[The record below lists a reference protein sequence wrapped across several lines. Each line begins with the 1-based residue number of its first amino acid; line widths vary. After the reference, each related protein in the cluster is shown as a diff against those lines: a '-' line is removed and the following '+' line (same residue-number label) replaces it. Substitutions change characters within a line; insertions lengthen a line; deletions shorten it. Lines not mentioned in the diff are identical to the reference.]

1 MRNMLLLTPGEPAG
15 IAPEI
20 TAAAWAEVRNAVPFC
35 VIGDADYFASRSET
49 HTYKR
54 VENLTQAADVFANA
68 IPVLH
73 RPLPSPCVAG
83 KLNSKNS
90 QWVIAAIEEAVACC
104 LAGDAS
110 GIVTN
115 PIQKESLYDV
125 GFKFQGHTDFLAS
138 LANCQGQEVMMLAG
152 ADLRAVPVTVHIPLS
167 EVPKVLNTAAI
178 VAQGK
183 TVAKALQKYFGILRP
198 RIAVTGLNPH
208 AGENG
213 AMGHEDRSIVL
224 PAVLEL
230 RAAGISVL
238 GPLPADT
245 AFHAE
250 ARASYDAILCM
261 YHDQALIPAKTLDFH
276 GGVNV
281 TLGLPFIRTSPDHGT
296 AYDIAGRGV
305 ASPTSMVAAIN
316 LARRLAARHVMARMF
331 DNVPVRDDADAKR
344 LVYRFWRGDGWMVFP
359 KSETEPMSLRA
370 SLVVVVC
377 KRTGR
382 VLYDGPANDEG

>member
-1 MRNMLLLTPGEPAG
+1 MTKMLLLTPGEPAG

-20 TAAAWAEVRNAVPFC
+20 TAAAWGSLRDQVSFC
-35 VIGDADYFASRSET
+35 VIGDADYFASRGG
-49 HTYKR
+49 TYQR
-54 VENLTQAADVFANA
+54 VENLNQAAKIFSSA

-73 RPLPSPCVAG
+73 RPLPAPCSAG
-83 KLNSKNS
+83 ELNSKNS
-90 QWVIAAIEEAVACC
+90 PWVIAAIEEAVALCM
-104 LAGDAS
+104 AGVAS

-115 PIQKESLYDV
+115 PIQKETLYDV

-138 LANCQGQEVMMLAG
+138 LANCQGHEVMMLVG

-167 EVPKVLNTAAI
+167 EVPKALSTAAI

-183 TVAKALQKYFGILRP
+183 TVAAALQKYFGIARP

-213 AMGHEDRSIVL
+213 AMGHEDQTIVL

-230 RAAGISVL
+230 RAAGITVL

-245 AFHAE
+245 AFHPE

-296 AYDIAGRGV
+296 ALGLAGTGKANPSSLIA
-305 ASPTSMVAAIN
+305 A
-316 LARRLAARHVMARMF
+316 LKLAASMAAH
-331 DNVPVRDDADAKR
+331 N
-344 LVYRFWRGDGWMVFP
+344 G
-359 KSETEPMSLRA
+359 
-370 SLVVVVC
+370 
-377 KRTGR
+377 
-382 VLYDGPANDEG
+382 